1 MMPQLVCNNILFQIL
16 MANGAT
22 VMVTTIHIHHR
33 HPVVSVQPDRPVR
46 VGSRVWI
53 VREGIPAH
61 MGVGA
66 VIVGVER
73 LAEEYTTFAVIA
85 ALPFIKTLTVPVEWD
100 IYRPAFRR

>member
-1 MMPQLVCNNILFQIL
+1 MATSIIINIPIDD
-16 MANGAT
+16 APII
-22 VMVTTIHIHHR
+22 MVTTIHIHHR
-33 HPVVSVQPDRPVR
+33 HPVMSVRPDRPVR
-46 VGSRVWI
+46 VGSRVCI

-100 IYRPAFRR
+100 MYRPAFKR